1 MSQLK
6 RVLAVDLG
14 ASSGRVIAGAYDGEG
29 IAMEEIHRFPNIPVT
44 LGGHLHWNVLELF
57 RQITQGI
64 KLACRRYPDLLSVS
78 VDTWGVDYGIL
89 DSEGQL
95 LYTPHHYRD
104 RRMHA
109 VRAQLEMLLPPEE
122 QFRLSGNQPDPI
134 NTVYQLFADWQSN
147 ETLRSAAGRILLM
160 PDLFH
165 YFLSGAAAAERTILS
180 TSGLLAAGKAE
191 AAREVSARLG
201 LPADLLPDIVEA
213 GTVVGTLR
221 PDLCGELGCPPL
233 GVIAGASHD
242 TAAAVAAVPYRRKEN
257 AAFIS
262 CGTWSLVGLETEQ
275 PVLSEACYSQGFT
288 NESCFGGGN
297 RLLKNITG
305 LWLLQE
311 TQRTWA
317 EAGEVMSF
325 AELTELAERE
335 PSPGILIDP
344 GDPLFAPPGD
354 MPARIGEYCLRT
366 GQTVPES
373 RGAVVRV
380 IVESLARAYSGAV
393 AALETLTGRRV
404 DTVHMV
410 GGGIRNKLLCQL
422 TADACGKEVVAG
434 PVEASALGN
443 MLVQLAALGE
453 LDPAQIREI
462 VASSET
468 LEVYQPGQGG
478 SGPAS
483 IKQDVEGTTHG

>member
-1 MSQLK
+1 MSEFK

-14 ASSGRVIAGAYDGEG
+14 ASSGRVIAGTYDGKG
-29 IAMEEIHRFPNIPVT
+29 IAMEEIHRFPNTPVM
-44 LGGHLHWNVLELF
+44 LGGHLHWNVLELYQ
-57 RQITQGI
+57 QIKQGV
-64 KLACRRYPDLLSVS
+64 KLACRRYPDILSVS

-89 DSEGQL
+89 DGEGQL

-104 RRMHA
+104 RRMYD
-109 VRAQLEMLLPPEE
+109 VRAELEELLPPEE

-147 ETLRSAAGRILLM
+147 EALRSGAERILLM

-165 YFLSGAAAAERTILS
+165 YFLSGVAAAERSILS
-180 TSGLLAAGKAE
+180 TSGLLAAGAAE
-191 AAREVSARLG
+191 PSGEVFARLG
-201 LPADLLPDIVEA
+201 LPERLLPDVVEA
-213 GTVVGTLR
+213 GTLIGTLR
-221 PDLCGELGCPPL
+221 RELCEELGCPPL
-233 GVIAGASHD
+233 AVIAGASHD
-242 TAAAVAAVPYRRKEN
+242 TAAAVSAVPYRSKER

-262 CGTWSLVGLETEQ
+262 CGTWSLVGMETEQ

-288 NESCFGGGN
+288 NEGCFGGGN

-317 EAGEVMSF
+317 EAGEDYSF

-335 PSPGILIDP
+335 PSPGSLVDP
-344 GDPLFAPPGD
+344 CDPQFAPPGD
-354 MPARIGEYCLRT
+354 MPARIREYCLRT
-366 GQTVPES
+366 GQAVPES

-380 IVESLARAYSGAV
+380 IVESLAHAYSEAI
-393 AALETLTGRRV
+393 AALEVLTGRSV

-410 GGGIRNKLLCQL
+410 GGGIKNKLLCQL
-422 TADACGKEVVAG
+422 TADATGKEVVAG
-434 PVEASALGN
+434 PAEASALGN

-453 LDPAQIREI
+453 LDPAHAREA
-462 VASSET
+462 VAASET
-468 LEVYQPGQGG
+468 LEVYRPVRG
-478 SGPAS
+478 AS
-483 IKQDVEGTTHG
+483 IPGSI